1 MVANKSEEW
10 ANGQPGVLECVAIG
24 VPSEKTGESIK
35 LFIVTS
41 QEDLDIEAVRAHCKE
56 GLTAYKMPREYVLI
70 EDIPKSLIGKI
81 LHRELRDKA

>member
-1 MVANKSEEW
+1 VFPNEIEDW
-10 ANGQPGVLECVAIG
+10 TNRHPGVLECAAIG

-35 LFIVTS
+35 LFIVPS
-41 QEDLDIEAVRAHCKE
+41 QKDLDIESVRAHCKA